1 MATPLHSS
9 PSAPEENRSD
19 FLEEG
24 PHAPTGERRVNRA
37 GPDDAR
43 GRASRLAVA
52 VRGLFGRDGRES
64 GEEAAPAGDSGRV
77 LYARIG
83 EFLFDN
89 ALEPTPLH
97 YELAH
102 SYFDGSNRKLV
113 DAVERALERGDM
125 TAETVELIMA
135 ECRTDMTAERLS
147 SLVDE
152 AQAGLKT
159 IAGVVRQSGA
169 DAMAY
174 GEALETSAAVLE
186 DTALEPHQSL
196 AALLDLTRSMIE
208 KTREAENEL
217 RLTGKRMS
225 ALRTNLAEARR
236 VAQSDVLTGLANRR
250 AFEDRLKRAV
260 NQARETHRPLAL
272 AFCDIDH
279 FKTINDTHGH
289 EVGDRILRY
298 VARQLAAAS
307 GNNCFVARHGGE
319 EFVMLF
325 ENVTVE
331 EAFDIVEACRADLAS
346 RRLIARKSGDPIG
359 QVTFSAGVAGLTGE
373 ESGREMLRHADGALY
388 RAKSEGRDRVLIAQ
402 R

>member
-1 MATPLHSS
+1 MARSLQIPI
-9 PSAPEENRSD
+9 SALPESQSE

-24 PHAPTGERRVNRA
+24 DHAPTGERRVRR
-37 GPDDAR
+37 GGTGDGR

-52 VRGLFGRDGRES
+52 VRSLFGRDASASDGDE
-64 GEEAAPAGDSGRV
+64 PLGDSGRV
-77 LYARIG
+77 LFARIG

-89 ALEPTPLH
+89 ALEPSPAH

-113 DAVERALERGDM
+113 DAVDRALACADLTPE
-125 TAETVELIMA
+125 TAELILA
-135 ECRTDMTAERLS
+135 ECRTDLSAERLS
-147 SLVDE
+147 NLVDE
-152 AQAGLKT
+152 AQAGLKS

-174 GEALETSAAVLE
+174 GEALETGAAVLE
-186 DTALEPHQSL
+186 DVSVQPQQSL

-217 RLTGKRMS
+217 RVTGKRMS
-225 ALRTNLAEARR
+225 ALRSNLAEARR
-236 VAQSDVLTGLANRR
+236 VAQSDMLTGLANRR
-250 AFEDRLKRAV
+250 AFEDKLKRAV
-260 NQARETHRPLAL
+260 NQARETHRPLSL

-331 EAFDIVEACRADLAS
+331 EAFDIVESCRADLAS
-346 RRLIARKSGDPIG
+346 RRLIARKSGDAIG
-359 QVTFSAGVAGLTGE
+359 QVTFSAGIAGLTGD

-388 RAKSEGRDRVLIAQ
+388 RAKNDGRDKVLIA
-402 R
+402 RR